1 MAGEGRI
8 LVTDFRRLA
17 SAFDVIVRDLEM
29 KLAAVTAAAAAHQA
43 EMSELRLLLDRP
55 EMMGGTGYAEGVR
68 RLVRTELEV
77 KRLEPEL
84 ARLRAERGA
93 AQGKRDKCLERA
105 KQAEALQE
113 RQEEENA
120 LIELMSLRNDA
131 SLAQSG
137 ND

>member
-1 MAGEGRI
+1 MS
-8 LVTDFRRLA
+8 DFRRLA

-29 KLAAVTAAAAAHQA
+29 KLAAMTAAVSAHQA
-43 EMSELRLLLDRP
+43 EMSELRLMLDRP
-55 EMMGGTGYAEGVR
+55 EMMGGMGYAEGVR

-84 ARLRAERGA
+84 ARLRAERGV

-105 KQAEALQE
+105 KQEEALLE

-120 LIELMSLRNDA
+120 LMELMSLRSDT